1 VNCSACSGKRR
12 ARPISAR
19 ACCEFPFLFPE
30 PGVTHPIEYKQQ
42 QIEATMR
49 LAPVIPVVVID
60 DARHAVPM
68 ARALVAGGIP
78 AIEVTLRTPAALEAI
93 RAIAAE
99 VEGAM
104 IGVGTVLN
112 AQDLHAARQAGA
124 RFAVSPGMSPFLLDA
139 ADDSELPLLP
149 GAATASE
156 AMSLLERGYRHLKFF
171 PAVPAG
177 GHKLLGAWASPLPQI
192 RFCPTGGIG
201 LTSAPD
207 FLALPNVLCVGG
219 SWLTPADKLA
229 GGDWAGIEL
238 LAREAAALRKSA

>member
-1 VNCSACSGKRR
+1 MS
-12 ARPISAR
+12 
-19 ACCEFPFLFPE
+19 
-30 PGVTHPIEYKQQ
+30 PIELKQQ
-42 QIEATMR
+42 LIETLMR
-49 LAPVIPVVVID
+49 LAPVIPVVVIE

-68 ARALVAGGIP
+68 ARALVAGGTP

-104 IGVGTVLN
+104 IGVGTVLT
-112 AQDLHAARQAGA
+112 ARDLQAALQAGA
-124 RFAVSPGMSPFLLDA
+124 RFAVSPGMSPYLFDA

-192 RFCPTGGIG
+192 RFCPTGGIS
-201 LTSAPD
+201 LASAAD

-219 SWLTPADKLA
+219 SWLTPANLLTT
-229 GGDWAGIEL
+229 GDWPAIEL
-238 LAREAAALRKSA
+238 LAREAAGLRKPG